1 MKLLQVIPLKSSTIS
16 WTVLL
21 GLSAIT
27 FELGSSISGQATLM
41 AAVLAL
47 TLVKGHL
54 VVSYF
59 MGLHRVRLL
68 WRLVMAAYLAAVG
81 GVIAIAY
88 LTA

>member
-16 WTVLL
+16 WIMLL

-27 FELGSSISGQATLM
+27 FELGSGTSGQTALM
-41 AAVLAL
+41 AVVLAL

-59 MGLHRVRLL
+59 MGLRRVRLL
-68 WRLVMAAYLAAVG
+68 WRLVMAAYLATVG
-81 GVIAIAY
+81 GVITIAY

>member
-1 MKLLQVIPLKSSTIS
+1 MKLLHFMPLRPCTLS
-16 WTVLL
+16 WLVLL
-21 GLSAIT
+21 GLTTIT
-27 FELGSSISGQATLM
+27 YELGSWASGKLLM
-41 AAVLAL
+41 TAVLAL
-47 TLVKGHL
+47 TLVKGQL

-59 MGLHRVRLL
+59 MGLRHVQLL

>member
-1 MKLLQVIPLKSSTIS
+1 MKLLKAIPLRPCTTS
-16 WTVLL
+16 WVVLL
-21 GLSAIT
+21 VLTTIT
-27 FELGSSISGQATLM
+27 FELGSGAPSQVLM
-41 AAVLAL
+41 AAVLTL
-47 TLVKGHL
+47 TLVKGQL

-59 MGLHRVRLL
+59 MGLRHVRPV

>member
-1 MKLLQVIPLKSSTIS
+1 MKLLQAIPLRPCTTS
-16 WTVLL
+16 WVVLL
-21 GLSAIT
+21 VLTTIT
-27 FELGSSISGQATLM
+27 FELGSGTPSQVLM
-41 AAVLAL
+41 AAVLTL
-47 TLVKGHL
+47 TLVKGQL

-59 MGLHRVRLL
+59 MGLRRVRPV

>member
-16 WTVLL
+16 WIMLL

-27 FELGSSISGQATLM
+27 FELGSDTSGQAALM
-41 AAVLAL
+41 AVVLAL

-59 MGLHRVRLL
+59 MGLRRVRLL
-68 WRLVMAAYLAAVG
+68 WRLVMAAYLATIG
-81 GVIAIAY
+81 GVITIAY

>member
-1 MKLLQVIPLKSSTIS
+1 MKLLQAIPLRPCTAS
-16 WTVLL
+16 WLVLL
-21 GLSAIT
+21 GLTTIT
-27 FELGSSISGQATLM
+27 FELGSNAPSQALM

-47 TLVKGHL
+47 TLVKGQL

-59 MGLHRVRLL
+59 MGLRRVRPV

-81 GVIAIAY
+81 GLIAIAY